1 MGSFY
6 SILFE
11 MSNLQGDP
19 RFLIFFFDRCMIV
32 LEVFFVPRYGI
43 SKVYRHN
50 GQATSVFLFGTEFA
64 NINMDTDC
72 IARLIYDNILPF
84 KQNCRQSLQ
93 VRSKMRKTALMTTI
107 LILFLFS
114 LSIAQENPCDQ
125 AYIKAMT
132 AKDASQKAKLLK
144 DFLAQCAGKGSQYEN
159 FAHAEL
165 CKLAYAGKTE
175 QETINHGE
183 KALALGGLDDVTKY
197 TVLVTV
203 ASLYGQTGKNLE
215 KGKNY
220 ASQAAQIGQA
230 QKNNQLVGAAHFVQ
244 GQILQKAKD
253 YKGAVNAYVKS
264 YNILKNKQ
272 IAGELAKLGKSL
284 YDAKAYTDAASAL
297 KVANAALGNFGT
309 TVLYAKSL
317 HRSGNENEALKYYKQ
332 AYTTKK
338 SGELAYNIGLILA
351 KNSNS
356 GNNGSSEAIKY
367 LLEAS
372 FLSESNSKKAM
383 DLAQRLFFN
392 HEVPDYNDQ
401 IKQLE
406 TKNKSLAS
414 LTETF
419 NNKFGEK
426 AEEDLSDAEKA
437 EMEKL
442 LKQIKAEQQAI
453 EAIQAEQQK
462 ALEKFQALI
471 AQTKTRL
478 GIS

>member
-1 MGSFY
+1 
-6 SILFE
+6 
-11 MSNLQGDP
+11 
-19 RFLIFFFDRCMIV
+19 
-32 LEVFFVPRYGI
+32 
-43 SKVYRHN
+43 
-50 GQATSVFLFGTEFA
+50 
-64 NINMDTDC
+64 
-72 IARLIYDNILPF
+72 
-84 KQNCRQSLQ
+84 
-93 VRSKMRKTALMTTI
+93 MRKTALTTTI

-125 AYIKAMT
+125 SYIKAMT
-132 AKDASQKAKLLK
+132 AKDANQKAKLLK

-175 QETINHGE
+175 KETIDHGE

-197 TVLVTV
+197 TILVTV
-203 ASLYGQTGKNLE
+203 ASMYGKTGTNLE
-215 KGKNY
+215 KGKSY

-230 QKNNQLVGAAHFVQ
+230 QKNNQLVGAAHYVQ
-244 GQILQKAKD
+244 GQVMHKAKD

-284 YDAKAYTDAASAL
+284 YDAKAYADAANAL
-297 KVANAALGNFGT
+297 KVASTVLGNYGT

-317 HRSGNENEALKYYKQ
+317 HRSGNTTEARKYYKQ
-332 AYTTKK
+332 AYTKKK

-351 KNSNS
+351 KQSNS
-356 GNNGSSEAIKY
+356 GNNGSAEAIKY

-372 FLSESNSKKAM
+372 FLSQSNSKKAM
-383 DLAQRLFFN
+383 ELAQQLFFN
-392 HEVPDYNDQ
+392 HEVPGYNEQ
-401 IKQLE
+401 IKKIE
-406 TKNKSLAS
+406 SKNKNLTS
-414 LTETF
+414 LTDTF
-419 NNKFGEK
+419 NKKFGEK
-426 AEEDLSDAEKA
+426 DEEDLSDAEKA
-437 EMEKL
+437 EMDKI
-442 LKQIKAEQQAI
+442 LKQITAEQKAI

>member
-1 MGSFY
+1 M
-6 SILFE
+6 
-11 MSNLQGDP
+11 
-19 RFLIFFFDRCMIV
+19 
-32 LEVFFVPRYGI
+32 
-43 SKVYRHN
+43 
-50 GQATSVFLFGTEFA
+50 
-64 NINMDTDC
+64 
-72 IARLIYDNILPF
+72 
-84 KQNCRQSLQ
+84 
-93 VRSKMRKTALMTTI
+93 I

-132 AKDASQKAKLLK
+132 AKDANQKAKLLK
-144 DFLAQCAGKGSQYEN
+144 DFLAQCTGKGSQYEN

-165 CKLAYAGKTE
+165 CKLGYAGKTE
-175 QETINHGE
+175 QETIDHGE

-203 ASLYGQTGKNLE
+203 AAMYGKTGTNLE
-215 KGKNY
+215 KGKSY

-230 QKNNQLVGAAHFVQ
+230 QKNNQLVGAAHYVR
-244 GQILQKAKD
+244 GQLLHKAKD
-253 YKGAVNAYVKS
+253 YKGAVNAYVTS

-297 KVANAALGNFGT
+297 KIANAALGNFGT

-317 HRSGNENEALKYYKQ
+317 HRSGKSSEALTYYKQ
-332 AYTTKK
+332 AYTKKK

-351 KNSNS
+351 KQSNS
-356 GNNGSSEAIKY
+356 GNNGSAEAIKY

-372 FLSESNSKKAM
+372 FLSQSNSKKAM
-383 DLAQRLFFN
+383 ELAQQLYFN
-392 HEVPDYNDQ
+392 HEVPGYNEQ
-401 IKQLE
+401 IKKLE
-406 TKNKSLAS
+406 SKNKSLKN
-414 LTETF
+414 LTDTF
-419 NNKFGEK
+419 NSKFGEK

-437 EMEKL
+437 EMDKI
-442 LKQIKAEQQAI
+442 LKQIETEQKAI
-453 EAIQAEQQK
+453 ETIQAEQQK

-471 AQTKTRL
+471 AQAKTRL